1 MTMIS
6 NALHCCIEKQGRR
19 ALAEH
24 ETVELK
30 NLNEAVLITNRELDR
45 NPVVTEIMENCK
57 SVESRKMK
65 IMSEMKKTKSSK
77 DGNRSSQKIF
87 DPNLPIVQESP
98 SNKAVVSNLN
108 SSEVISVSN

>member
-1 MTMIS
+1 MIS
-6 NALHCCIEKQGRR
+6 NALHSWIEKQGRR

-30 NLNEAVLITNRELDR
+30 ALNEAVLITNRELDR

-65 IMSEMKKTKSSK
+65 IVSEMKKTKSSK

-98 SNKAVVSNLN
+98 TNR
-108 SSEVISVSN
+108 